1 MELADTSAWT
11 NRHKDTAVSA
21 DFESRLVAGQIAT
34 CAIVKMELLWEA
46 RDGAG
51 FRDRRIRLE
60 ALEEL
65 PIDAAV
71 WKRAL
76 DVFELLASHAPLH
89 HRQVKL
95 PDLLVA
101 AAAELDGIAVCHY
114 DRDFDVIAEVT
125 GQTVRA
131 IAALGSL

>member
-1 MELADTSAWT
+1 VELADTSAWT
-11 NRHKDTAVSA
+11 NRHKDPTVSA
-21 DFESRLVAGQIAT
+21 DFESRLVEGQIAT
-34 CAIVKMELLWEA
+34 CAIVKMELLWET

-51 FRDRRIRLE
+51 FRDRRTRLE
-60 ALEEL
+60 ALEEV

-71 WKRAL
+71 WQRAL
-76 DVFELLASHAPLH
+76 DVFQQLAANAPLH

-125 GQTVRA
+125 AQPVRA
-131 IAALGSL
+131 IAPLGSL